1 MRKMGF
7 RTINARKL
15 WKKVLELFTIRVKLL
30 LLVFLIFVVTI
41 HCTLQGPNPTSHFLL
56 TKSIA
61 ERSSFWFPLEYKEQ
75 YWLSPDYAQIEDKLY
90 SEKAPG
96 LSFLAVPFF
105 IFGKILGNVLI
116 ESNSIFKAFISP
128 YLDFYPDNDV
138 LSVVGIQVGLSF
150 LAAFGILRLY
160 DVSRIM
166 GISERKSILA
176 SVTTAFATPYWVY
189 ARTMFG
195 HVPAGVFL
203 ICGLYHIL
211 KFREKKRI
219 FHLILAGFF
228 SGYGFVIEFP
238 SLFAIPWLAVLVVFP
253 LNQANFSWKNRFT
266 ALLVYGIVTA
276 ISALPLF
283 YYNLVSFG
291 DITANALAFSH
302 WADYLHLLEPVQKGI
317 IVLLLSNDRG
327 LLYFSP
333 LVLFGFAG
341 LLLAY
346 RRYPLEI
353 MTVFSM
359 ILCFIIFYS
368 KKLESHGGA
377 AFGPRYIVPILLLVG
392 LGFGWMLEAM
402 KSSSLTQG
410 CMIVTGIWSFFS
422 TFLGSIYTVLV
433 FGEGDPIFEIAVEKL
448 ILEELNT
455 PLLTFLLTYLSEY
468 LQWNSFSSIISTLV
482 TSIIIITLASIFFI
496 ILLIIYDIVFQSN
509 TQRDRQ
515 KEPSNQEYLEAYS
528 IFSFGNFVFIFVYF
542 TELCYILSATYI
554 NFWEQRNEGLF
565 PKELPP
571 SELLIILAFILLSL
585 HSIWM
590 IVHFYSPQIAI
601 TYQKILRRI
610 KNKSNSSSEVRD
622 KSL

>member
-7 RTINARKL
+7 KTIDARKL
-15 WKKVLELFTIRVKLL
+15 WKKFLELFTVRVKLL
-30 LLVFLIFVVTI
+30 LLVFLIYVVTI

-61 ERSSFWFPLEYKEQ
+61 ERSSFWFPLEYKDQ

-128 YLDFYPDNDV
+128 YLDIYPDKDI

-150 LAAFGILRLY
+150 LATFGILRLY

-166 GISERKSILA
+166 GISERSSIFA
-176 SVTTAFATPYWVY
+176 SLTTAFATPYWVY

-203 ICGLYHIL
+203 ICSLYHIL
-211 KFREKKRI
+211 KFREEKRT

-238 SLFAIPWLAVLVVFP
+238 SLFAIPWLAVLVVLP
-253 LNQANFSWKNRFT
+253 INQSNFSWKNRFT
-266 ALLVYGIVTA
+266 SLILYGIATA

-291 DITANALAFSH
+291 DMTANALSFSH
-302 WADYLHLLEPVQKGI
+302 WADYLHLLEPVHEGI

-333 LVLFGFAG
+333 IVLFGFAG

-346 RRYPLEI
+346 RRYPLE
-353 MTVFSM
+353 TVTIISM
-359 ILCFIIFYS
+359 ILCFIIFYA

-377 AFGPRYIVPILLLVG
+377 AFGPRYIVPTLLLVG
-392 LGFGWMLEAM
+392 LGFGWVIEFM

-410 CMIVTGIWSFFS
+410 GIIVTGVWSFLS
-422 TFLGSIYTVLV
+422 AFLGSIYTVLV
-433 FGEGDPIFEIAVEKL
+433 FGEGDPIFVIAVEKL
-448 ILEELNT
+448 LLEELNT
-455 PLLTFLLTYLSEY
+455 PLLTFLLTYLS
-468 LQWNSFSSIISTLV
+468 SIRFSSIISILV
-482 TSIIIITLASIFFI
+482 ASITIITLASIFFI
-496 ILLIIYDIVFQSN
+496 ILLFINDTVFQSN
-509 TQRDRQ
+509 TQRDSQ
-515 KEPSNQEYLEAYS
+515 KEPSNQEYIEAYS
-528 IFSFGNFVFIFVYF
+528 IFSFGNFVFVFVYF

-554 NFWEQRNEGLF
+554 SLWEQRNGELF
-565 PKELPP
+565 HKELPP
-571 SELLIILAFILLSL
+571 SDLWIILAFTLLTL

-590 IVHFYSPQIAI
+590 IVHYYSPQIAN
-601 TYQKILRRI
+601 TYQKILRRV
-610 KNKSNSSSEVRD
+610 KYKSKTSSEVED
-622 KSL
+622 ESL